1 METSV
6 EDGGS
11 RVISFEKEEIPFF
24 IVSCK
29 LWPKI
34 DKETRA
40 MFNAL
45 HRSGK
50 LDRVTRLTIF
60 KQRERFIT
68 IKGMVYFSA
77 TFWLD
82 AGNGCDGKLTFSVE
96 EGRSKQVRLYLF
108 DGRFWKDDC
117 HEGSTGA
124 IRSNAYILYGS
135 TKTHGNK
142 NLAANIEKILS
153 RGFAEHKRSQEAEN
167 D

>member
-1 METSV
+1 MSV

-11 RVISFEKEEIPFF
+11 KRISFSKEEIPFF
-24 IVSCK
+24 LTSCK

-40 MFNAL
+40 MFDAL
-45 HRSGK
+45 HKSGK
-50 LDRVTRLTIF
+50 LDRVIGLTLF
-60 KQRERFIT
+60 KQRERFILINGT
-68 IKGMVYFSA
+68 VYFSA

-82 AGNGCDGKLTFSVE
+82 AGNGCDGKLMFSVE
-96 EGRSKQVRLYLF
+96 EGRTKQVRLYLF
-108 DGRFWKDDC
+108 DGRFWKGYC

-124 IRSNAYILYGS
+124 IRSNAYMLYGS

-142 NLAANIEKILS
+142 NLTADIEEILT
-153 RGFAEHKRSQEAEN
+153 RGFAEHKRSQEAKN